1 MSNRS
6 KESRDKSDTYSK
18 RAPRTALSGLKT
30 RIKLPNNVGID
41 NVDLIK
47 DEITY
52 DRNCRPMSIERP
64 SYQKEVMRYATPINK
79 TSRPFPKFPNEA
91 ELIESTLLPSIKNR
105 QERVKNDLDNLS
117 QHTHARVMTSLS
129 MARHHKNMS

>member
-6 KESRDKSDTYSK
+6 KESRDRSDSYSK

-30 RIKLPNNVGID
+30 RIKIKNNNVGMDNID
-41 NVDLIK
+41 LMK

-91 ELIESTLLPSIKNR
+91 ELIESTQLPSIKNR
-105 QERVKNDLDNLS
+105 QERVQNDLDNLS
-117 QHTHARVMTSLS
+117 
-129 MARHHKNMS
+129 